1 MSWGMF
7 AAIAGLGVAGLDP
20 VGALILT
27 TAIASGAR
35 RSAVLAFFAS
45 SLGVTVLVGV
55 ALGESVQ
62 RLVDVVVSLIQVPD
76 PARFWLQ
83 LTAAVALTVWAVRRY
98 RNRNQSSPSQSR
110 RARGSSMPAMLAA
123 GTAWGIAAL
132 TDPTFYATAALAGQ
146 SRGSVVPAVLVMVWF
161 LISQL
166 PLLAVTVT
174 YLINSEGPRG
184 HQTRRADQTPFH
196 GTEPCADRPPRV
208 RGTAACSQ
216 QRHLSRHRA
225 VPSALRTS
233 SAAPS
238 RSTHAFP
245 KKTS

>member
-62 RLVDVVVSLIQVPD
+62 RLVDLVVSLIQVPD

-146 SRGSVVPAVLVMVWF
+146 SRGIVVPAVLVMVWF

-174 YLINSEGPRG
+174 YLINSEGPAV
-184 HQTRRADQTPFH
+184 TRLVALTKRLSMALSH
-196 GTEPCADRPPRV
+196 V
-208 RGTAACSQ
+208 LTALLAF
-216 QRHLSRHRA
+216 A
-225 VPSALRTS
+225 ALLLAAS
-233 SAAPS
+233 SATYLGTGLFLPL
-238 RSTHAFP
+238 
-245 KKTS
+245 

>member
-132 TDPTFYATAALAGQ
+132 TDPTF
-146 SRGSVVPAVLVMVWF
+146 
-161 LISQL
+161 
-166 PLLAVTVT
+166 
-174 YLINSEGPRG
+174 
-184 HQTRRADQTPFH
+184 
-196 GTEPCADRPPRV
+196 
-208 RGTAACSQ
+208 
-216 QRHLSRHRA
+216 
-225 VPSALRTS
+225 
-233 SAAPS
+233 
-238 RSTHAFP
+238 
-245 KKTS
+245 